1 MTAARPGRA
10 PAAASRRRLLV
21 GPAGLVALL
30 LLLAGCAGG
39 GPVGAG
45 AVPADVPSGASGGRV
60 RVAAAS
66 DLQHALPE
74 VVGLA
79 ERSRPGLEVQV
90 TYGSSGLLRQQI
102 EQGAPFD
109 LYLSADLSY
118 PEALVGSGLAAADDV
133 FGYAVGRLVVWVPEG
148 STLPVERG
156 LAVLTDPRVGRVAV
170 ANPEHAPY
178 GVAARAAMHSAGVWE
193 DVADRLV
200 LGENVAQAAD
210 FVRTGNA
217 DVGVVGL
224 SLVLSD
230 PLRDEGRWTEV
241 PQDAFPE
248 LRQGGVVLAGA
259 QDPAAA
265 RHVRD
270 VLLGEQ
276 GSRVMARYGFS
287 PAQGGGPAPA
297 AGTGGATA
305 VPTP

>member
-1 MTAARPGRA
+1 MSSARALP
-10 PAAASRRRLLV
+10 V
-21 GPAGLVALL
+21 LVAMLV
-30 LLLAGCAGG
+30 LAGCTAGCTAGTNVADAAADPSPTTGG
-39 GPVGAG
+39 GQ
-45 AVPADVPSGASGGRV
+45 V
-60 RVAAAS
+60 RVAAAA
-66 DLQHALPE
+66 DLQHALE
-74 VVGLA
+74 DVVELA
-79 ERSRPGLEVQV
+79 EEARPGLEVRV

-118 PEALVGSGLAAADDV
+118 PGALVEAGLAEADDV

-148 STLPVERG
+148 STLPVEQG
-156 LAVLTDPRVGRVAV
+156 LDVLLDPRVDRVAV

-178 GVAARAAMHSAGVWE
+178 GLAARAAMRSAGVWD
-193 DVADRLV
+193 DVQQRLV

-217 DVGVVGL
+217 DVGVVAL

-241 PQDAFPE
+241 PQGTFPE
-248 LRQGGVVLAGA
+248 LQQGGVVLTAA

-270 VLLGEQ
+270 VLLGEEGAQ
-276 GSRVMARYGFS
+276 VMARYGFA
-287 PAQGGGPAPA
+287 PADGTEPASVGADQAPPAP
-297 AGTGGATA
+297 
-305 VPTP
+305 